1 MSETLKKAG
10 PYPGNLDQIKIL
22 AFGYDDYDVLC
33 LDTLGKFMISF
44 SCDGIDIIFR
54 VGIDR
59 WSNTNEYP
67 RRLYIMG
74 LGRDQR

>member
-1 MSETLKKAG
+1 MSEILNKAG

-44 SCDGIDIIFR
+44 SCDVIEIIFR